1 VNGRSAWALLALLI
15 ASNSSLRADPLAQ
28 PEKDYVALMTLSV
41 GVTNMCDGYDVD
53 DKNVLKFAD
62 TRAVDIHKLGL
73 ATFKAIE
80 EIVGMDYDRSALI
93 PEVTGI
99 VRSVSDKES
108 RCVEI
113 GKSGRL
119 RPVREAADRRRF
131 FATEIQLEDQLASST
146 PYTDARPILSAFAI
160 SKVFV
165 RIKISASS

>member
-1 VNGRSAWALLALLI
+1 MNGRCAWALLALLI

-73 ATFKAIE
+73 ATFNAIE

-99 VRSVSDKES
+99 VRSVSDKMTQDVS
-108 RCVEI
+108 
-113 GKSGRL
+113 KSGKA
-119 RPVREAADRRRF
+119 VVCDRYG
-131 FATEIQLEDQLASST
+131 SS
-146 PYTDARPILSAFAI
+146 
-160 SKVFV
+160 
-165 RIKISASS
+165 